1 MTSESILRKIS
12 EKCTEGKQFRSEHI
26 KIMNELISSMEM
38 DYETEKQTIESAISF
53 LEERKSKESK
63 ILVKMDIAH
72 CMGILRNQLYEFES
86 PKNNQEDTIDTESI
100 IKRIAKEKL
109 EGLKKDEYNKIIN
122 ELLSKMDKSYENEI
136 DTIQSGLRVLKTMQK
151 ESDFKY
157 YIVMLKQDL
166 SQSLKKPKSE
176 PKPEPE
182 KPKEK
187 NIKGF
192 ISDLNIFEKDGQY
205 EKVLQLI
212 QDIKNKPKEGSAF
225 GSYLNDKELRKIIS
239 FESKFVERLN
249 NLAQDEKIFKA
260 WRAQDSLILDYVKNP
275 KIEVIQL
282 TELIES
288 IYRAIEVDL
297 NNQIYKETVTHKQAD
312 WIEEN
317 ISGVTRLENIDSTS
331 PNYDENETEEVEV
344 CVGALLQV
352 ELLLEDTG
360 FLDRNID
367 INNLD
372 LINQPKEPL
381 TDKEIEDWIAF
392 SIHGIYDY
400 IGSELNLYKDSNKI
414 YIQIDRPT
422 FLLKDLG
429 MENKE
434 YYVDT
439 GKIPKG
445 SSIFNLTASGK
456 KIKAKENN
464 IQYKASGYHIP
475 VHAAGHDDM
484 FFEDLGD
491 NFQREDSIVIV
502 ENSGLV
508 SEFAEI
514 EDRKEALAHYNRHI
528 KDEFEEIGFTKYGAW
543 EELASFIGRLETH
556 KLRQIY
562 FDCDDFAETT
572 WAVLLYHDKDF
583 VTLVTD

>member
-26 KIMNELISSMEM
+26 KIMDELISSMEM

-182 KPKEK
+182 RPKEK

-192 ISDLNIFEKDGQY
+192 ISDLIVFEKDGQY
-205 EKVLQLI
+205 EKVLELI

-225 GSYLNDKELRKIIS
+225 GSYLNDKELREIIS
-239 FESKFVERLN
+239 FESKFIERLKD
-249 NLAQDEKIFKA
+249 LAQDEKIFEA
-260 WRAQDSLILDYVKNP
+260 WRVQDSLILDYVKNP
-275 KIEVIQL
+275 KIKVIQSI
-282 TELIES
+282 ELIES
-288 IYRAIEVDL
+288 IYRAIKDDL

-312 WIEEN
+312 WIEKYS
-317 ISGVTRLENIDSTS
+317 SGVTRLENIDSAS
-331 PNYDENETEEVEV
+331 PNYDENETEEVKV
-344 CVGALLQV
+344 CVGDLLEV

-372 LINQPKEPL
+372 INSKAPL
-381 TDKEIEDWIAF
+381 TDKEIGDWIAF
-392 SIHGIYDY
+392 SIHGIYEY
-400 IGSELNLYKDSNKI
+400 IKSKINLYKDYRKI
-414 YIQIDRPT
+414 YIQINCST

-429 MENKE
+429 WKNKQ
-434 YYVDT
+434 YYVDD

-475 VHAAGHDDM
+475 VHAAGHHDM

-514 EDRKEALAHYNRHI
+514 EDRKEALAHYNWHI

-543 EELASFIGRLETH
+543 EELASFIGRLETNE
-556 KLRQIY
+556 LRKIY
-562 FDCDDFAETT
+562 FDCDDYAETT

-583 VTLVTD
+583 VTLVTN